1 LERRGSD
8 AAEQTLAIGGLG
20 SESGRFRARIP
31 CTSASGSNES
41 RHEFYDSYPQALR
54 LIRAI
59 QLKGKAMQ
67 SIPVGAT
74 GAFSLVVTPDHL
86 ASRFKDVTLPPV
98 LATPVMIMV
107 MENAAL
113 NAIKPYL
120 DAGESALGTRVEV
133 RHLAATPAGR
143 RVTGEAKVT
152 NVDGRRIE
160 FSIRAIDGNE
170 EIGSGTH
177 ERVVI
182 QLSRLSER
190 MKAKFG

>member
-1 LERRGSD
+1 
-8 AAEQTLAIGGLG
+8 
-20 SESGRFRARIP
+20 
-31 CTSASGSNES
+31 
-41 RHEFYDSYPQALR
+41 
-54 LIRAI
+54 
-59 QLKGKAMQ
+59 MQ
-67 SIPVGAT
+67 SIPLGIT
-74 GAFSLVVTPDHL
+74 GSFDLLVLPEHL

-120 DAGESALGTRVEV
+120 DAGESALGTRVDV

-160 FSIRAIDGNE
+160 FSIRASDGSE
-170 EIGSGTH
+170 EIGVGTH

-182 QLSRLSER
+182 QLSKLSER
-190 MKAKFG
+190 LKAKFG